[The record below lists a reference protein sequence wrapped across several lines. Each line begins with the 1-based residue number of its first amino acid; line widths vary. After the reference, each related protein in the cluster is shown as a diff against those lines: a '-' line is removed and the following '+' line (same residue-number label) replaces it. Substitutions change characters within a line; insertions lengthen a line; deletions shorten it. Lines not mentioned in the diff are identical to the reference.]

1 MAKNT
6 EVILIKH
13 VKGVGALGSR
23 VKVSSGFARNFLV
36 PQGHALYLNEDSL
49 FRFKALKEKEEKR
62 LEKMKGEASELATKL
77 VGVKLTF
84 TASTHDGG
92 KLYGSV
98 SPSDIVAEIA
108 KATGLTLD
116 KKLVTQQD
124 GLRTVGDF
132 SVEIELHP
140 EVKSLIEVKVSSDT
154 EDLLNADK
162 PKKSAAKGRKFQQ
175 EEEASLEESEDE
187 SEEEGSEDEEA

>member
-36 PQGHALYLNEDSL
+36 PQGHALYVNEDSL

-62 LEKMKGEASELATKL
+62 LEKVKVEASEVASKL
-77 VGVKLTF
+77 VGVKLSF

-92 KLYGSV
+92 KLYGSI
-98 SPSDIVAEIA
+98 SPSDIVSQIA
-108 KATGLTLD
+108 KTAGVTVD
-116 KKLVTQQD
+116 KKLVTHQD
-124 GLRTVGDF
+124 GLRTMGVF

-140 EVKSLIEVKVSSDT
+140 EVKSLIEVTVVSDT
-154 EDLLNADK
+154 ETYEEIEERAK
-162 PKKSAAKGRKFQQ
+162 AKKKAKQEIQDAAQ
-175 EEEASLEESEDE
+175 ESNRESDDQYDQ
-187 SEEEGSEDEEA
+187 DEE